1 MAPVEGGLTAAQ
13 MAVNEQMRRAL
24 EEDQYSANGSIV
36 DTDSDDDELQYMYK
50 GQSIRLDRAY
60 LIQAARKHLWLERT
74 AAGLAG
80 TATSATAKE
89 NPDGDDADGRPA
101 RGAKKKKPKGKRA
114 KDEDRALSPKPGDSE
129 TSTGAAIPA
138 SSGDAELE
146 RDEGSI
152 FGQTT
157 GSSNSTWVECDKCKK
172 VSESLFWYVF
182 NPVPISK
189 LLHQFHFSSG
199 ADCVGWLMNANYL
212 PSGSVP

>member
-1 MAPVEGGLTAAQ
+1 MDGRLQKKARKQQRVKLAPVEGGLTAAQ

-60 LIQAARKHLWLERT
+60 LIQAARKHIWLERNGAGVVGN
-74 AAGLAG
+74 AASGA
-80 TATSATAKE
+80 AKE
-89 NPDGDDADGRPA
+89 NSEGDDADGRPA
-101 RGAKKKKPKGKRA
+101 RGAKKKKLKGKRA
-114 KDEDRALSPKPGDSE
+114 KDDERALSPKPGDAE
-129 TSTGAAIPA
+129 TATGATIPA
-138 SSGDAELE
+138 SNGDAELE

-172 VSESLFWYVF
+172 VSENIFLLILTILF
-182 NPVPISK
+182 
-189 LLHQFHFSSG
+189 Q
-199 ADCVGWLMNANYL
+199 
-212 PSGSVP
+212 